1 MIIRAL
7 FLVFLFSQTVSAGV
21 LKEKDTF
28 PSVKLPVISTR
39 QPNSKGSELSISSF
53 KGNVVLIDFWASW
66 CEPCKVA
73 LPAYNKLYEKYSKKG
88 LAVWGVNVDDDKAE
102 GQSFMKEHPMKFPVS
117 YDVGKKL
124 IKKVGVKTMPTSF
137 LIGKDGK
144 VHHIHEGFREGD
156 EKDLEK
162 LLKKLL

>member
-1 MIIRAL
+1 MKVVLLI
-7 FLVFLFSQTVSAGV
+7 VGFLFSYPAQAGA
-21 LKEKDTF
+21 LKTKDTF
-28 PSVKLPVISTR
+28 PSMKLPVISSR
-39 QPNSKGSELSISSF
+39 QPNSKGADLSISSF

-117 YDVGKKL
+117 YDAGKKL
-124 IKKVGVKTMPTSF
+124 IKKVGVKT
-137 LIGKDGK
+137 
-144 VHHIHEGFREGD
+144 
-156 EKDLEK
+156 
-162 LLKKLL
+162 